1 MSSAYPAVQCISIHA
16 LLAESDGNIGSAGT
30 VPPTISIHALLAES
44 DAKADRIRAL
54 FGYFYPRSPCGER
67 PPFLRS
73 DPMMRPYFYPR
84 SPCGERHP
92 AAVPRR
98 PDADISI
105 HALLAESDPTMQRAL
120 GVFSISIHALLAE
133 SDTIFAVRPY
143 DAPIFLS
150 TLSLRRATPRG
161 CPASSRRRY
170 FYPRSPCGERQG
182 NVHYMGVYEQISIHA
197 LLAESDHPDAGS
209 I

>member
-1 MSSAYPAVQCISIHA
+1 MRRATHCNKIFLEWIFDFYPRSPCGERLAYCINDVRCIVISIHALLAESDVDMSSAYPAVQCISIHA

-84 SPCGERHP
+84 SPCGERP
-92 AAVPRR
+92 PRLSRVVP
-98 PDADISI
+98 
-105 HALLAESDPTMQRAL
+105 T
-120 GVFSISIHALLAE
+120 
-133 SDTIFAVRPY
+133 
-143 DAPIFLS
+143 PIFLS
-150 TLSLRRATPRG
+150 TLSLRRATLD
-161 CPASSRRRY
+161 ALDT
-170 FYPRSPCGERQG
+170 
-182 NVHYMGVYEQISIHA
+182 EQQTRAISIHA
-197 LLAESDHPDAGS
+197 LLAESDVAFPAQTRAS
-209 I
+209 

>member
-84 SPCGERHP
+84 SPCGERP
-92 AAVPRR
+92 PRLSRVVP
-98 PDADISI
+98 
-105 HALLAESDPTMQRAL
+105 T
-120 GVFSISIHALLAE
+120 
-133 SDTIFAVRPY
+133 
-143 DAPIFLS
+143 PIFLS
-150 TLSLRRATPRG
+150 TLSLRRATPR
-161 CPASSRRRY
+161 CKEPWACFPFLSTLSLRRATPFLRSDPMMRPY